1 MEATPALR
9 RRFVARRR
17 AVVLAW
23 AELLERGATGAPRP
37 IRPLFE
43 AEVRFEAWAAA
54 QWRRVRP
61 VLGAGL
67 QAALMVF
74 AAYAAAAVVRTA
86 QRVDTVHDWVQRH
99 GERRLAE
106 TWFAAAMIVAILGA
120 SAVEAIHP
128 DARSILVDR
137 LAGGEPA
144 PVEALGA
151 QRQVEPERVEA
162 PTPAEVAA
170 PEVPAGVVL
179 PAPPPLQPAIP
190 AQRGPL
196 PVGKGMWIYSQA
208 EGGNVDAIVARASA
222 TGLTHIYVR
231 SGTLRE
237 GFIAGPFFDALLPKA
252 HAAGLRV
259 YAWDFPY
266 LNDVAG
272 DVNRAHAAI
281 QHRTPDGHRIDGYV
295 ADIELRSMGVNVTPE
310 TATAFGSTLR
320 RMVGPNFP
328 LIACVPR
335 PSPALVTYPF
345 AEVVASF
352 DAIAP
357 MVYWL
362 GRDPAA
368 DVANAIK
375 TLSTYGKPVIPVG
388 QAYDGSREGG
398 PPGVPPRDQLLSF
411 MKAAED
417 NGAAGVSWWSWQHAD
432 QQAWD
437 AIRDAPQFT
446 LPAAEPPALS
456 PGQVRAYQVFL
467 TSLGF
472 AAPATGTWDEPTA
485 AAVRAYQ
492 TAARLPVTG
501 VIDAAT
507 RAILFTPFG
516 PPIQPQP

>member
-1 MEATPALR
+1 MEATPTPR
-9 RRFVARRR
+9 RRLVAQRRTLL
-17 AVVLAW
+17 LAW

-37 IRPLFE
+37 LRPLFE
-43 AEVRFEAWAAA
+43 AELAFEAWAGAL
-54 QWRRVRP
+54 WRRARP
-61 VLGAGL
+61 VLAAGV
-67 QAALMVF
+67 QAALMLL
-74 AAYAAAAVVRTA
+74 AAYAASAVLRTA
-86 QRVDTVHDWVQRH
+86 QRVDTVHAWVQRH

-106 TWFAAAMIVAILGA
+106 SWFATAMIVAILGA
-120 SAVEAIHP
+120 AAVEAVHP
-128 DARSILVDR
+128 DAQRFVVDR
-137 LAGGEPA
+137 LANGAPA
-144 PVEALGA
+144 PDEALVA
-151 QRQVEPERVEA
+151 AEAVEPVRTEA
-162 PTPAEVAA
+162 PIPVETA
-170 PEVPAGVVL
+170 PEPPAGVAI
-179 PAPPPLQPAIP
+179 PAPPPPPPAIP

-208 EGGNVDAIVARASA
+208 EGANVDAIVARATA
-222 TGLTHIYVR
+222 NNLTHVYVR

-237 GFIAGPFFDALLPKA
+237 GFIAGPLLDALLPKA
-252 HAAGLRV
+252 HAAGIRV

-272 DVNRAHAAI
+272 DINRAHDAI

-295 ADIELRSMGVNVTPE
+295 ADIELRSMGVNVNPQ

-368 DVANAIK
+368 DVAGAIRDLK
-375 TLSTYGKPVIPVG
+375 SYGKPIIPVG
-388 QAYDGSREGG
+388 QAYDGVREGG
-398 PPGVPPRDQLLSF
+398 PPGVPPRDQLLRF
-411 MKAAED
+411 MQAAEEH
-417 NGAAGVSWWSWQHAD
+417 GAVGVSWWSWQHAD

-437 AIRDAPQFT
+437 AIRDAPQFM
-446 LPAAEPPALS
+446 LPAAAPAALS
-456 PGQVRAYQVFL
+456 AGQVRAYQALL

-472 AAPATGTWDEPTA
+472 AMPATGAWDEPTS